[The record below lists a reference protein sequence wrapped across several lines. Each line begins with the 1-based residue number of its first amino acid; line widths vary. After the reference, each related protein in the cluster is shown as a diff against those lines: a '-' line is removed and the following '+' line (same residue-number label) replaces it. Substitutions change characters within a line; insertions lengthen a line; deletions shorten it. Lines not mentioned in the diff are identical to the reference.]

1 MAIRQQEIQLRKE
14 IRNKQE
20 KVRNQILYNQE
31 QLRLQQEE
39 QRKNNQ
45 FMLQMLQ
52 QQQQLFMDMIN
63 MFHNK
68 Q

>member
-1 MAIRQQEIQLRKE
+1 M
-14 IRNKQE
+14 
-20 KVRNQILYNQE
+20 LYNQE

>member
-1 MAIRQQEIQLRKE
+1 M
-14 IRNKQE
+14 
-20 KVRNQILYNQE
+20 LYNQK

-45 FMLQMLQ
+45 FMLQILQ
-52 QQQQLFMDMIN
+52 QQQKMFMNMMN
-63 MFHNK
+63 MFHND

>member
-1 MAIRQQEIQLRKE
+1 M
-14 IRNKQE
+14 
-20 KVRNQILYNQE
+20 LYNQE

-52 QQQQLFMDMIN
+52 QQ
-63 MFHNK
+63 
-68 Q
+68 